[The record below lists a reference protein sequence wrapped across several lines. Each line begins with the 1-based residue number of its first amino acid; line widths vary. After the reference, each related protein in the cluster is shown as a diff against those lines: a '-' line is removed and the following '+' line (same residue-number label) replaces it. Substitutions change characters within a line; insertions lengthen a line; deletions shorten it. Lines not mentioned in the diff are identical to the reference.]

1 MALATSITAFA
12 GTWKLDA
19 KGWWWDNGNG
29 TWPAGCWQWCDGNGD
44 GIAECYYFDA
54 NGYCQLGGTTP
65 DGYTVNNDGAWTVNG
80 VVQTKV
86 SANTGSVTTD
96 SSASQQ
102 SGAYESNGGSEKNA
116 DRARQLKEKGFYYYT
131 TSADGKYLVY
141 STEHSSINVPKRY
154 KELFESLDIEYYTSN
169 LDESE
174 VSELVFDLVN
184 MVREHDG
191 VNALSHDEGLC
202 EVAQA
207 RAVDITEV
215 QSHSKRPS
223 GESAVSL
230 YKEYGFTKGY
240 GEINMYGS
248 STAAGI
254 VAGWLAS
261 PEHKKI
267 MLKESYNYGEF
278 GVADKNCY
286 DYAYYYCVGSLIK

>member
-86 SANTGSVTTD
+86 SVN
-96 SSASQQ
+96 SAQQ
-102 SGAYESNGGSEKNA
+102 SGVSYESNDVSDTSS
-116 DRARQLKEKGFYYYT
+116 DRTRQLEEKGFYYYT
-131 TSADGKYLVY
+131 TSDDGKYVIY
-141 STEHSSINVPKRY
+141 ETENSRINVLKQYRGI
-154 KELFESLDIEYYTSN
+154 FENLGIEYYASD
-169 LDESE
+169 LDENE

-191 VNALSHDEGLC
+191 VNALSHDEGLY

-207 RAVDITEV
+207 RAVDVTEV

-248 STAAGI
+248 YTAAGL

-267 MLKESYNYGEF
+267 MLNEKYNYGEF

-286 DYAYYYCVGSLIK
+286 THAYYYCVGSLIK